1 MDFCPT
7 VKNVAPP
14 PAHTPMRLNFDNI
27 LYRWFSLFRRLPMDL
42 SLDMDIP
49 LTSEYEPWTYIR
61 LYVFL

>member
-7 VKNVAPP
+7 VKNFAPP
-14 PAHTPMRLNFDNI
+14 QAHTPMRLNFDKI

-49 LTSEYEPWTYIR
+49 LTSEYEPWAYIR